1 MPNITINSS
10 KEVFSQI
17 KTLLI
22 NARNHV
28 VQSVNT
34 TMVYTYFEIGRIIV
48 ENEQGGKERAEY
60 NKQTLKKLSKQLT
73 AEFGKGFSLRNLEYM
88 RRFYIIYQKTQTVSA
103 LLPKMQ
109 LSSAKSRKSSAMSRI
124 SRKGQ
129 TPSAISH
136 KFTLSWSHYVLF

>member
-1 MPNITINSS
+1 MTNITINSS

-60 NKQTLKKLSKQLT
+60 NKQTLKRLSEQLI
-73 AEFGKGFSLRNLEYM
+73 AEFGKGFSVTNLKQM
-88 RRFYIIYQKTQTVSA
+88 RTFFLAYQ
-103 LLPKMQ
+103 
-109 LSSAKSRKSSAMSRI
+109 
-124 SRKGQ
+124 KGQ
-129 TPSAISH
+129 TLSDKSQKNRARESDLTLPILRPYFLFLTKLSKNQH
-136 KFTLSWSHYVLF
+136 KT